1 MAVMTKA
8 LFGSCSFQ
16 VAGEHVLFAVSE
28 DDISGLVKR
37 DRLKHL
43 ECERECLSRSL
54 CGVLQAYT
62 HCSSSEERHLPE
74 MEQ

>member
-1 MAVMTKA
+1 MAVMTKV

-28 DDISGLVKR
+28 DDISGLVNR
-37 DRLKHL
+37 NRLKHL
-43 ECERECLSRSL
+43 ECERDCSSRSF

-74 MEQ
+74 VEQ

>member
-28 DDISGLVKR
+28 EGISGLVKR

-43 ECERECLSRSL
+43 ECECECLSRSL

>member
-16 VAGEHVLFAVSE
+16 VAGEHVLFAASE
-28 DDISGLVKR
+28 EDISGLVKR

-43 ECERECLSRSL
+43 ECERECSSRSL

>member
-1 MAVMTKA
+1 MAVMTKV

-28 DDISGLVKR
+28 EDISGLVKR

-54 CGVLQAYT
+54 CGVL
-62 HCSSSEERHLPE
+62 
-74 MEQ
+74 

>member
-1 MAVMTKA
+1 MAVMTKV

-16 VAGEHVLFAVSE
+16 VAGEHVLYAVSE

-43 ECERECLSRSL
+43 KCERECLSRSL

>member
-28 DDISGLVKR
+28 EDISGLGTATVNNVWSVNVIVRRGHFVDCYKHILIVHPVKTPTGSGTV
-37 DRLKHL
+37 K
-43 ECERECLSRSL
+43 
-54 CGVLQAYT
+54 
-62 HCSSSEERHLPE
+62 
-74 MEQ
+74 

>member
-8 LFGSCSFQ
+8 LLGSCSFQ
-16 VAGEHVLFAVSE
+16 VL
-28 DDISGLVKR
+28 LVNMYCLLPPKKTSM
-37 DRLKHL
+37 DWEPQTLKHL
-43 ECERECLSRSL
+43 ECERDCLSRSF

-74 MEQ
+74 VEQ

>member
-28 DDISGLVKR
+28 DDIYGLVKR
-37 DRLKHL
+37 DRLERP
-43 ECERECLSRSL
+43 ECERDCLSRSF

>member
-28 DDISGLVKR
+28 DDIYGLVKR
-37 DRLKHL
+37 DRLERL
-43 ECERECLSRSL
+43 ECERDCLSRSF

-62 HCSSSEERHLPE
+62 HCSASEERHLPE